1 MQKKYINNY
10 QPTGLIDGDIIRFL
24 TLAGFYKTAAH
35 CTSVAA
41 KARELAVQFGVDA
54 LKAEKAGYLHDISVV
69 IPNDE
74 KIQYA
79 QDHGL
84 EILPEEASFP
94 MILHQRLSV
103 ILARDVFGV
112 RDDAVLSAVGCHT
125 TLKAGASSL
134 DKVVFLADKIAWDQD
149 SVPPYLA
156 ELLGALDD
164 SLDGGVWVY
173 LNYLWEMRE
182 RLAVVHPW
190 FVEAREE
197 LTG

>member
-1 MQKKYINNY
+1 M
-10 QPTGLIDGDIIRFL
+10 
-24 TLAGFYKTAAH
+24 
-35 CTSVAA
+35 
-41 KARELAVQFGVDA
+41 QFGVDA

-149 SVPPYLA
+149 FVPPYLA

-164 SLDGGVWVY
+164 SLDRGVWVY

-190 FVEAREE
+190 FVE
-197 LTG
+197 GV